1 MKAMFTLT
9 GAESKRLI
17 AKGVAQL
24 PEVQAALQ
32 EGLIFIAGGTTNAFI
47 AEELTGMTIDKGHYT
62 AGVITKGVHCVTD
75 PTARKQPIVLRN
87 GQPVEMTMP
96 EALEAFRGRD
106 VFIKGGNAVDVD
118 GNVGVMVGDPWGGTI
133 GRSMGRLMALGA
145 KLILPVGLEKLVPSV
160 PAAANFAGL
169 DEVDYTLG
177 MRVGLIPVNY
187 GTVMTELDALD
198 LLADL
203 DEVVHV
209 GGGGIAGSEGAVTL
223 GVSGEEEEVRKIMAL
238 VRAIKGEPALQT
250 TKRKCSECRSCHY
263 GRGE

>member
-9 GAESKRLI
+9 SAESKRLI
-17 AKGVAQL
+17 AKGVVRL

-32 EGLIFIAGGTTNAFI
+32 EGLIFIAGGTTNAFV
-47 AEELTGMTIDKGHYT
+47 AEELTGMSIEKGHYT
-62 AGVITKGVHCVTD
+62 AGVISKGVHCMTD
-75 PTARKQPIVLRN
+75 PAVRKQPIVLRD

-106 VFIKGGNAVDVD
+106 VFIKGGNAVDLD
-118 GNVGVMVGDPWGGTI
+118 GNVGVMVGEPWGGTI
-133 GRSMGRLMALGA
+133 GRSMGRLMTLGA
-145 KLILPVGLEKLVPSV
+145 KLIMPVGLEKLIPSV

-177 MRVGLIPVNY
+177 MRIGIIPVTY
-187 GTVMTELDALD
+187 GRVMTELDALE

-209 GGGGIAGSEGAVTL
+209 SSGGVGGSEGAVTL
-223 GVSGEEEEVRKIMAL
+223 GITGETEEVQKVMEL
-238 VRAIKGEPALQT
+238 VRSIKGEPALQT
-250 TKRKCSECRSCHY
+250 SKRKCGECRSCHF